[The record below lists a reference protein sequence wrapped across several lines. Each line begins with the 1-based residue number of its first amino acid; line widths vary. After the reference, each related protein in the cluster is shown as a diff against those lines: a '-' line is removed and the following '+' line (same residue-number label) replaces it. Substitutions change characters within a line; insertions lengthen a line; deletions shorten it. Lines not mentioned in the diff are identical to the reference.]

1 MLTFL
6 FAGNYSTENDTI
18 YNLFF
23 FFLSSCGSSEGGSL
37 VQVLTA
43 TAWITMKLGSDSYQP
58 SGVKSN
64 TSADPLSSH
73 VLP

>member
-23 FFLSSCGSSEGGSL
+23 FFFIIMWLQRRRQFGPGFNGYCMDYHEIGFRQLSALWGEE
-37 VQVLTA
+37 
-43 TAWITMKLGSDSYQP
+43 
-58 SGVKSN
+58 
-64 TSADPLSSH
+64 
-73 VLP
+73 